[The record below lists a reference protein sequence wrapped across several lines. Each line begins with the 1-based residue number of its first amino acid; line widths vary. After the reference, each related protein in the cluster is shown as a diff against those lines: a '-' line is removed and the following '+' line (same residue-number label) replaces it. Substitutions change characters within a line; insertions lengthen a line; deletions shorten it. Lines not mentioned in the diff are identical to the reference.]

1 MIAFALRH
9 FQVPGVFALITVSM
23 VMVMGAVGIFGPR
36 TNNLNLDE
44 ISH

>member
-1 MIAFALRH
+1 
-9 FQVPGVFALITVSM
+9 VSM